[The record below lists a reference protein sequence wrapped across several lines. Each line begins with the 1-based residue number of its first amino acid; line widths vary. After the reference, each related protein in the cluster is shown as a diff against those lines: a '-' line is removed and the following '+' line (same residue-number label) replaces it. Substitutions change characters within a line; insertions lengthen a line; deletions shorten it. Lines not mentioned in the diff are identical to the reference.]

1 MNGFLRISTVSLIL
15 PCLCFFCH
23 VCLSCLPAILLFTFC
38 LTINT
43 PCLLLLCFYHS
54 NSTLSLFLRPLSIFT
69 TGCSLL
75 YLHLL
80 PHALV
85 LTSLFYLSF
94 NLLSLSAPLK
104 HPPLQHLHPI
114 SSLSLSL
121 TLSLSHSGMLW
132 HLDYRSLLPPSLKG
146 KYQWRVHTKMD
157 NGKQQKGF
165 SSLNC
170 NLLDT
175 KSLRKGNWNKIKR
188 TTHDQISLQTGEDQE
203 AGNSSLSLCDFEIPF
218 REKKQRW
225 RDSQRDGQWLKCS
238 TWGAG
243 AELEKGC
250 TS

>member
-1 MNGFLRISTVSLIL
+1 ML
-15 PCLCFFCH
+15 
-23 VCLSCLPAILLFTFC
+23 LSWHHSFT
-38 LTINT
+38 
-43 PCLLLLCFYHS
+43 
-54 NSTLSLFLRPLSIFT
+54 
-69 TGCSLL
+69 SLL
-75 YLHLL
+75 I
-80 PHALV
+80 
-85 LTSLFYLSF
+85 
-94 NLLSLSAPLK
+94 LLSLSAPLK

-121 TLSLSHSGMLW
+121 TLSLAHSGMLW